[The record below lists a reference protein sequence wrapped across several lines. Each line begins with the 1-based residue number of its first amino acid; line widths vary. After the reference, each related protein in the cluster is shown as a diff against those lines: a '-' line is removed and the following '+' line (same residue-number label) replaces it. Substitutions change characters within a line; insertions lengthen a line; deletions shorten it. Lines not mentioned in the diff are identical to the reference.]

1 MVKDVVD
8 TVTGWQKQLNQVP
21 QPPAADDR
29 IRDLRQRS
37 RAELGADIPE
47 EYAELLRLA
56 DGFDWNGM
64 VVYAAETTPLAGRA
78 GKRPRFIQGF
88 VEQNLRWREYAPA
101 KDYLTFGDSGSS
113 TYVYNV
119 AAQEYQ
125 ERDRQSDSLIGRHR
139 TLAALL
145 AEGLR
150 HHKP

>member
-1 MVKDVVD
+1 MVAVEGPARQGVPGAPREVV
-8 TVTGWQKQLNQVP
+8 GRQWKEQRGQKQLNQVP
-21 QPPAADDR
+21 QPPAADER

-56 DGFDWNGM
+56 NGFDWNGM
-64 VVYAAETTPLAGRA
+64 VVYAAETTPI
-78 GKRPRFIQGF
+78 P
-88 VEQNLRWREYAPA
+88 
-101 KDYLTFGDSGSS
+101 S
-113 TYVYNV
+113 
-119 AAQEYQ
+119 

-150 HHKP
+150 HHQP